1 MNMDI
6 NDEYKY
12 EEKGNDD
19 DENYKIQTKMCNR
32 LSKEFGIEDF
42 SYNEIIECKPPE
54 KYGLLNS
61 DVIIPTYYQL
71 HKHPSKILNLDFYQI
86 IKDSIR
92 NYRKLNAYQLTY
104 VKNLKEDY
112 KYEIIELLNQS
123 FGNLIELLENN

>member
-1 MNMDI
+1 MDI
-6 NDEYKY
+6 NDKYKY
-12 EEKGNDD
+12 ERNGNDY
-19 DENYKIQTKMCNR
+19 DENYTIQTKMCKR

-42 SYNEIIECKPPE
+42 PCDEITEYKPPE
-54 KYGLLNS
+54 KHGLENS
-61 DVIIPTYYQL
+61 EVIIPSYYQL
-71 HKHPSKILNLDFYQI
+71 HKHPSKILDLDFYQI

-104 VKNLKEDY
+104 IKNLKEDY